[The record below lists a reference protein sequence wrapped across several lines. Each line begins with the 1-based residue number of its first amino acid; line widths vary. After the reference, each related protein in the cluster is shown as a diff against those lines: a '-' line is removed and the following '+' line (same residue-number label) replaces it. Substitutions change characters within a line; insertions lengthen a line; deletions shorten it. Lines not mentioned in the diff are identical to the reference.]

1 MRIEMYVDY
10 VANGFVVVGCLLLL
24 CYYGLRF
31 WHGLC
36 CADTHVHDNSGSS
49 VSRMETCCVRMM
61 FLIWDFLS
69 FSLSFSLSLQ
79 SLLRKSNY
87 VNVMLNLAIRIRFT
101 FCPQRP
107 SSFNVLD
114 LLLFI
119 GFCLSS
125 STGHRR
131 NHCTSNQTICKYCK
145 CVPFFCSCHSINP
158 KSTER
163 MQKKPGNYQRHKRWF
178 NGILL
183 SNRQLKGITMS

>member
-1 MRIEMYVDY
+1 MRIKMYVDY
-10 VANGFVVVGCLLLL
+10 VANGFVVVSCLLLL

-36 CADTHVHDNSGSS
+36 CADTHVHNNSGSS

-61 FLIWDFLS
+61 FLIYNFLS
-69 FSLSFSLSLQ
+69 FCPLLSLSLSLQ

-87 VNVMLNLAIRIRFT
+87 ANVMQNLTIWIRFT

-107 SSFNVLD
+107 SSFDVFN

-119 GFCLSS
+119 GFFLSS

-131 NHCTSNQTICKYCK
+131 NYCTLNQTICKYCK
-145 CVPFFCSCHSINP
+145 CAPFFVLAF
-158 KSTER
+158 
-163 MQKKPGNYQRHKRWF
+163 Q
-178 NGILL
+178 
-183 SNRQLKGITMS
+183 